1 MLDAG
6 IFFWNLA
13 RPCHPNQSMLASQN
27 RKEYKFVLDSATA
40 AEIRRRVAENLAED
54 EHAVGGYPILSEYFD
69 SEDLHNY
76 WQKEF
81 GVPNRRKLRSRLYG
95 RDDATIAPTAFIEVK
110 HKLDGI
116 TVKRRLPCDLDLL
129 DSVHEDGMSEV
140 EEEEGNENVVREVKE
155 LVASHG
161 KPAVQIRYDRF
172 AYDSGPEGT
181 IRITFDENVCCRFDR
196 RALTPGDLD
205 FEFNLLEVGQSIMEV
220 KTIGPVPYW
229 FRLLVGELKLVPRG
243 FSKYSAAIRQYQLSQ
258 HTTRI

>member
-1 MLDAG
+1 
-6 IFFWNLA
+6 
-13 RPCHPNQSMLASQN
+13 MLASQN
-27 RKEYKFVLDSATA
+27 RKEYKFLLDSDASA
-40 AEIRRRVAENLAED
+40 KIRARVAENLAED
-54 EHAVGGYPILSEYFD
+54 QHAVGGYPILSEYFD

-116 TVKRRLPCDLDLL
+116 TVKRRLPCDLELL
-129 DSVHEDGMSEV
+129 DTVHEDGMSHV
-140 EEEEGNENVVREVKE
+140 EEVAGNENVVREVRE
-155 LVASHG
+155 LVESHG

-172 AYDSGPEGT
+172 AYDSGPDGT
-181 IRITFDENVCCRFDR
+181 IRITFDENVCCRFER
-196 RALTPGDLD
+196 RALTPGDTH
-205 FEFNLLEVGQSIMEV
+205 FELNLLKPGESIMEV

-243 FSKYSAAIRQYQLSQ
+243 FSKYAAAIGLYQLSQ
-258 HTTRI
+258 PLSKI